1 MGIDFDVQ
9 EGPVT
14 LLNLTQFDSGNTFK
28 LIYTVGEIISGDIL
42 NIGNPNCRV
51 KLQTPLHEFF
61 DA

>member
-1 MGIDFDVQ
+1 M
-9 EGPVT
+9 T